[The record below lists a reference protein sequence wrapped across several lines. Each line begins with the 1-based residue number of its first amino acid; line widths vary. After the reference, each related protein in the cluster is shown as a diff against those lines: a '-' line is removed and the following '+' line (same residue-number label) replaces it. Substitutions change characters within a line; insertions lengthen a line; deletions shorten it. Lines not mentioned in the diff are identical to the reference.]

1 MEVPK
6 ADGTSESCT
15 LSQGGDCAAAHS
27 GGAIDSPVNR
37 AGVCF
42 RCTAKKKDW
51 FNLDVIKKSPRRNFA
66 YQCVANHINVYK
78 LLGPAFADKAPPQCP
93 HCSVVVDD
101 ALKAKE
107 KAEWDAADEEGRKE
121 ITRKHAASH
130 CGGLLGRAPI
140 APTDNRRRT
149 RSALHRRMNAS
160 SNNITATFMKVPFDL
175 KQRQA
180 ANAVLAKAKDVAWRF
195 PEKKKKRA
203 STPTGNSARAF
214 HTLNWLLVDL
224 FNVFYPDL
232 SEEDTAALSRLQAAA
247 TAANGGAAP
256 PRGAPGAAAPAPTA
270 RRGTKRK
277 AVAPITTVGGKQM
290 TAEEHAAYMA
300 DRRAAATGAP
310 PPTRPLLAADAVG
323 KLNIGPLRKL
333 AEERGLSHTGVAKKD
348 LKALL
353 IAKFGATA
361 APAADTT
368 DTTATEEPVDDTG
381 VCLDDSLELELD
393 QDANEEELVEL
404 EDEDEVM
411 GNAASAIEVWR
422 TSIIHQSDV
431 YAPIANHFDMEERR
445 RYGET
450 GQASGRA
457 WALAL
462 QARFAGH
469 V

>member
-1 MEVPK
+1 VGETLPRRRFQGFPCVLTSRCEVCVEVPK

-300 DRRAAATGAP
+300 DRRAAGAEAP
-310 PPTRPLLAADAVG
+310 PPTAAADTLPRLDPVATR
-323 KLNIGPLRKL
+323 KLNIAELRSL
-333 AEERGLSHTGVAKKD
+333 AEQRGLSHDKVLKGDLKD
-348 LKALL
+348 LLL
-353 IAKFGATA
+353 AKFGAEP
-361 APAADTT
+361 APAPAPTPT
-368 DTTATEEPVDDTG
+368 DAQQFHFCFG
-381 VCLDDSLELELD
+381 SLC
-393 QDANEEELVEL
+393 
-404 EDEDEVM
+404 
-411 GNAASAIEVWR
+411 
-422 TSIIHQSDV
+422 H
-431 YAPIANHFDMEERR
+431 
-445 RYGET
+445 
-450 GQASGRA
+450 
-457 WALAL
+457 
-462 QARFAGH
+462 
-469 V
+469 